1 MTLRRS
7 RGGHKA
13 AHTVKK
19 NKLASM
25 KRRRF
30 PRQRAKE
37 TATQLRHWIETDQII
52 WTSDLFQLVIE
63 DAKKQGLH
71 L

>member
-13 AHTVKK
+13 AHTIKK
-19 NKLASM
+19 KMLTSAQ
-25 KRRRF
+25 RRRF
-30 PRQRAKE
+30 PRVSAKE
-37 TATQLRHWIETDQII
+37 TANQLRHWIKTDQII
-52 WTSDLFQLVIE
+52 WTLDLFRLVVE

>member
-13 AHTVKK
+13 AHTIKK
-19 NKLASM
+19 KKLQLL
-25 KRRRF
+25 KRPRF
-30 PRQRAKE
+30 QRISAKE
-37 TATQLRHWIETDQII
+37 LENRLRHWIETNQII
-52 WTSDLFQLVIE
+52 WTSDLFRVVVE